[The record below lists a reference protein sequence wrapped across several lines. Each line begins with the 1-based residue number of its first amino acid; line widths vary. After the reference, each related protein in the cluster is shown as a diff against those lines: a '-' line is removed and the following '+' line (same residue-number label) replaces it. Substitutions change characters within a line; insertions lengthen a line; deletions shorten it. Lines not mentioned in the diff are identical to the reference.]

1 MQEKHRS
8 IRHWFIAMS
17 LVAASAISGCNQGLP
32 QIAHEQI
39 FEKSRF
45 SDLIQMNLPNED
57 SRDFLKSVCTTE
69 FGMKPLHLNSA
80 TQHGNPHLV
89 SYLMQNNYAEIQDAV
104 IHSRYGNEDIKFFF
118 YTSKFHENPNMVDNG
133 GRSDIG
139 GSRHTWN
146 LGRRALKNIT
156 YTNRY
161 KAAPMGVPLEIIG
174 ITFNYGIEWTAPE
187 FSDAGGSYEGKAQV
201 YLDPNDGQWKIEQLN
216 LSDNGSD
223 EFLQLLKARYPA
235 YDRDA
240 PSGMDGCAQYADII
254 EAQRAH
260 EERKRVA
267 GIPTTVVGTYSFEQS
282 YSISKSKM
290 LPVEL
295 TITDASIVTS
305 EAFAIFFP
313 DQRTKNE
320 YFFSQIQ
327 RPYDVA
333 GTQNGYVFVG
343 KKFDTVAQSDHQ
355 QMIADANN
363 AFEAWKARNAQLIAE
378 CPDSKTWGCV
388 D

>member
-1 MQEKHRS
+1 
-8 IRHWFIAMS
+8 MS
-17 LVAASAISGCNQGLP
+17 LVAASAISGCHQGLP

-39 FEKSRF
+39 FDKSRF

-104 IHSRYGNEDIKFFF
+104 IHSRYGNEGIKFFF
-118 YTSKFHENPNMVDNG
+118 YTSKLHENPNMVDNG

-174 ITFNYGIEWTAPE
+174 ITFKYGIEWTAPE

-216 LSDNGSD
+216 LSLEETVQRRTQELAGKNVELGKTI
-223 EFLQLLKARYPA
+223 EFL
-235 YDRDA
+235 
-240 PSGMDGCAQYADII
+240 
-254 EAQRAH
+254 
-260 EERKRVA
+260 
-267 GIPTTVVGTYSFEQS
+267 
-282 YSISKSKM
+282 
-290 LPVEL
+290 
-295 TITDASIVTS
+295 
-305 EAFAIFFP
+305 
-313 DQRTKNE
+313 
-320 YFFSQIQ
+320 
-327 RPYDVA
+327 
-333 GTQNGYVFVG
+333 
-343 KKFDTVAQSDHQ
+343 
-355 QMIADANN
+355 
-363 AFEAWKARNAQLIAE
+363 
-378 CPDSKTWGCV
+378 
-388 D
+388 